1 MIKPSAN
8 DFYDDKIAWGT
19 TSEIAKFHQNKFEEF
34 AAKPPQEIEEACRD
48 EEGKLIHILRA
59 EHFDLKFL
67 EKICETANAARR
79 ISKLEDNSLKGLLR
93 GKSVLNY
100 FEQPSSRT
108 FNSFFSAEG
117 RLGMQRGDLRDL
129 DTSSHAK
136 GESHRD
142 ALRTISSY
150 YDAMVCRT
158 KSDVFDLFALWVM
171 KTSDREIPVI
181 NAGSGKEEHPTQAL
195 LDYYTI
201 RESFDGKLRNKVG
214 VYVGDCLRGRTV
226 HSLAKV
232 MALHPGGTA
241 YFVGPESLQV
251 DEKTEK
257 YLLERGVS
265 VHKVSDR
272 SLEEIVPLGDYI
284 YMTRVQ
290 NEHGGDGSYDPRF
303 VFTLEM
309 LDRMRDG
316 AILMHPLPKREEID
330 PRIDYLSNNSSNP
343 TERERAG
350 KVMIWRQMR
359 NGMWTRIALLSHV
372 FGVDDQIRNHYSK
385 IEKANSP
392 KP

>member
-1 MIKPSAN
+1 M
-8 DFYDDKIAWGT
+8 DKIAWGAAE
-19 TSEIAKFHQNKFEEF
+19 EIAGYHQKRFEDF
-34 AAKPPQEIEEACRD
+34 AAQSPEEIEQACHD
-48 EEGKLIHILRA
+48 EKGKLVHILRA
-59 EHFDLKFL
+59 EHFDLDFL
-67 EKICETANAARR
+67 RKICDTATAARR
-79 ISKLEDNSLKGLLR
+79 ISKLEDNFLKGLLR

-108 FNSFFSAEG
+108 FNSFFNAEG
-117 RLGMQRGDLRDL
+117 RLGMQRGELRDL
-129 DTSSHAK
+129 SISSHAK

-142 ALRTISSY
+142 SLRTLSSY

-158 KSDVFDLFALWVM
+158 KSDIFDLFALWVM

-201 RESFDGKLRNKVG
+201 KESLNGKLENRVG

-241 YFVGPESLQV
+241 YFVGPEHLQI
-251 DEKTEK
+251 DEKTEN
-257 YLLERGVS
+257 YLKERDVTI
-265 VHKVSDR
+265 HKVSDR
-272 SLEEIVPLGDYI
+272 HLAEIVPLGDFI

-290 NEHGGDGSYDPRF
+290 YEHGGEGGYDPRF
-303 VFTLEM
+303 IFTLGM
-309 LDRMRDG
+309 LDRMREE
-316 AILMHPLPKREEID
+316 AILLHPFPKREEID
-330 PRIDYLSNNSSNP
+330 PRIDYLSCKSKDHV
-343 TERERAG
+343 ERERAG
-350 KVMIWRQMR
+350 KVMFWREMR
-359 NGMWTRIALLSHV
+359 NGMWTRLALLSHV

-385 IEKANSP
+385 IEKATSP